1 MLSGAKIFMESY
13 NVLMDIL
20 LDEDTKQQI
29 LDITE
34 EYHEIA
40 NISEIITNRL

>member
-1 MLSGAKIFMESY
+1 MESY

-29 LDITE
+29 LDIVG
-34 EYHEIA
+34 EYHEIEKVSDI
-40 NISEIITNRL
+40 NTLLFLR